1 GLESPTPRDPAR
13 RGGHVAVRH
22 PEARRLVDDLMA
34 VGIVT
39 DFREP
44 DLVRLG
50 CSPLTTR
57 FTDVFDGVQ
66 GIAGRLDA

>member
-1 GLESPTPRDPAR
+1 
-13 RGGHVAVRH
+13 
-22 PEARRLVDDLMA
+22 MA
-34 VGIVT
+34 LGIVT

-66 GIAGRLDA
+66 GIARLLDA